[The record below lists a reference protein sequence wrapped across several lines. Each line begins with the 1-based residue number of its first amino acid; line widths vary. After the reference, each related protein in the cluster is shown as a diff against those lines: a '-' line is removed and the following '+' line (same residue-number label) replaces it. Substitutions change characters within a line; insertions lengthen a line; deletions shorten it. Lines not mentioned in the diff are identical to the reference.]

1 MKKLNKLLALCL
13 ALTTLLLCVPF
24 TASAAESEYGPEDL
38 RSIHG
43 IDYNRITQKATGDGK
58 SYPVELKMG
67 DLTFN
72 GELTGSHGL
81 SYEELNKIIN
91 DVLKEKKLTVEQ
103 IQLVKALSKNVEDKA
118 IEHWGLQIME
128 GLISYI
134 PMDDTIANEIG
145 GWNDIFAY
153 MVHDMDEKNVI
164 EYLADRQRQKLI
176 VDKWKIAEN
185 GLKKYEGYLEVVG
198 RAADAIP
205 LAGEMLNTL
214 KVAEEWLK
222 GNERLEKYL
231 KDLEQK
237 MADVND
243 FYSECSRRANKL
255 AEEKGEGS
263 YSIKFNNATATDT
276 FTFWG
281 ISGLMSEWSLS
292 GELVKGISG
301 AGDGVIG
308 NYEGTLTLS
317 MKALDMAATFD
328 KNWVQNSNALPTG
341 IMRVF
346 KSGDTFTDTPQNT
359 TKLERS
365 ISGEFNIYIPGASS
379 GIYEPAVFGSFNGAD
394 IIDFYFNHKAESS
407 YSAYTDGSNALIY
420 GANLTSSDVNTVYFE
435 GYHTFPI
442 IMGSAGTGPDT
453 WVQST
458 GDLDM
463 NVGTVWDPLDGE
475 VSMEINFGR

>member
-13 ALTTLLLCVPF
+13 ALTMLLLCVPF
-24 TASAAESEYGPEDL
+24 TASAAETAYGPEN
-38 RSIHG
+38 IQEIPG
-43 IDYNRITQKATGDGK
+43 IDYNRITQKATGGGK

-67 DLTFN
+67 DLTFH
-72 GELTGSHGL
+72 GELSGSNGL

-91 DVLKEKKLTVEQ
+91 EVLKEKNLT
-103 IQLVKALSKNVEDKA
+103 
-118 IEHWGLQIME
+118 
-128 GLISYI
+128 
-134 PMDDTIANEIG
+134 
-145 GWNDIFAY
+145 
-153 MVHDMDEKNVI
+153 
-164 EYLADRQRQKLI
+164 ADR
-176 VDKWKIAEN
+176 IA
-185 GLKKYEGYLEVVG
+185 LVAK
-198 RAADAIP
+198 
-205 LAGEMLNTL
+205 LAGRVETDAALYWGDQIIQGLLSFIPTPPGSPGGVNDYYAYIVHGEGKGVGSMAAESALNTAVAAAEIAL
-214 KVAEEWLK
+214 NPSTGKYFSKIPFAATTGTDKVPFLGQIINTFKVGKEWLE
-222 GNERLEKYL
+222 GNKQLEKYL
-231 KDLEQK
+231 DLLEK
-237 MADVND
+237 NLADIND

-255 AEEKGEGS
+255 AEEKGETSDG

-281 ISGLMSEWSLS
+281 ISGLMSEWTLS
-292 GELVKGISG
+292 GELVKGVSG

-453 WVQST
+453 WAQST

-463 NVGTVWDPLDGE
+463 NIGTVWDPLDGE

>member
-1 MKKLNKLLALCL
+1 MKELNKLLALCL
-13 ALTTLLLCVPF
+13 ALTMLLLCVPF

-58 SYPVELKMG
+58 TYPVELKMG

-134 PMDDTIANEIG
+134 PMNDTIANEIG

-263 YSIKFNNATATDT
+263 YSIKFNNAVATDH

-281 ISGLMSEWSLS
+281 ISGLMSEWTLS
-292 GELVKGISG
+292 GELVKGVSG

-317 MKALDMAATFD
+317 MKALDMAETFD
-328 KNWVQNSNALPTG
+328 KNWVQNTTEWPN
-341 IMRVF
+341 IMRTL
-346 KSGDTFTDTPQNT
+346 KSGHNPTDTPQHI

-365 ISGEFNIYIPGASS
+365 ISGEFNLYIAGASS

-394 IIDFYFNHKAESS
+394 NIDFSFSHKAESTQ
-407 YSAYTDGSNALIY
+407 SAYTDGSNGYIY
-420 GANLTSSDVNTVYFE
+420 GANMTSSDVNTMYIK
-435 GYHTFPI
+435 GYNTL
-442 IMGSAGTGPDT
+442 GWSGPED
-453 WVQST
+453 WLQNSG
-458 GDLDM
+458 GDLEM
-463 NVGTVWDPLDGE
+463 NVGTVWDPLDGD
-475 VSMEINFGR
+475 VSIEINFGR